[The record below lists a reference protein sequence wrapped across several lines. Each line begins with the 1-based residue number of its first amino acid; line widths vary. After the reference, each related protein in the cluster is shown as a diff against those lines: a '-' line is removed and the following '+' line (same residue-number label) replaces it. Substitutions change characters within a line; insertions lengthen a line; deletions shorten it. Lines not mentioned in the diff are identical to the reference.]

1 MKNQTLLWR
10 VGLFLLLW
18 KPTWGASLYLSW
30 LCNLIPWDLQDKSL
44 SKDFNFSSKPDHC
57 PSTEPCTFLPSS
69 TGLAEWTKE
78 ELAKGMGTGRAYR
91 FLVFLRHYSV
101 FIPSILIF
109 FASASLAP
117 QCQWFWCHGSQT
129 RSASLPIRS
138 DKDKNNTRQ
147 PDNQKRQHKT
157 IKQPQ
162 LHTSPSLENH
172 SIWFLVLCSWLS
184 QITRHSRPLTIVSPA
199 FFHWIC
205 RLHLGGDQ
213 RIHEHCQQRQQ
224 QQQQQEQQ

>member
-1 MKNQTLLWR
+1 MTIAHQLRLWA
-10 VGLFLLLW
+10 LFLSSFQHWRRRMDQGRTGWRNGNRPGLQVWCPFGESFVTFVLQHFF
-18 KPTWGASLYLSW
+18 L
-30 LCNLIPWDLQDKSL
+30 LIPPI
-44 SKDFNFSSKPDHC
+44 FSVH
-57 PSTEPCTFLPSS
+57 L
-69 TGLAEWTKE
+69 
-78 ELAKGMGTGRAYR
+78 
-91 FLVFLRHYSV
+91 
-101 FIPSILIF
+101 LIF
-109 FASASLAP
+109 SASASLAL